1 MAFDKRAISS
11 LLITSAV
18 VLCACTADV
27 ASRPTSS
34 SRSLLSGVTSL
45 LTSIDTTVTVITVD
59 PAVAGTYDI
68 GRSNKLRVEAGG
80 ICDLAST
87 YGVGEWTVPCL
98 PATLPVVITA
108 RTWADQSGHPHV
120 DFFPRLR
127 FVPLSGLVPSAVLY
141 LYDPAASRN
150 ATSKILYCDAG
161 VCVDESLTNAALV
174 TSRDAQSGFVYRPI
188 LHFSGYQVA
197 TFDGSPPADSTP

>member
-1 MAFDKRAISS
+1 MDNERPGAAVMAFDKRAISS

-87 YGVGEWTVPCL
+87 YGGGEWTVPCL

-108 RTWADQSGHPHV
+108 RHWACPTGHPHGR
-120 DFFPRLR
+120 FLSRPRLVSPHR
-127 FVPLSGLVPSAVLY
+127 LLTSAGSVPLLP
-141 LYDPAASRN
+141 R
-150 ATSKILYCDAG
+150 T
-161 VCVDESLTNAALV
+161 AAL
-174 TSRDAQSGFVYRPI
+174 P
-188 LHFSGYQVA
+188 
-197 TFDGSPPADSTP
+197 

>member
-1 MAFDKRAISS
+1 MDNERPGAAVMAFDKRAISS

-80 ICDLAST
+80 ICDLNSA
-87 YGVGEWTVPCL
+87 YGSDVRTTPRP
-98 PATLPVVITA
+98 PATLP
-108 RTWADQSGHPHV
+108 
-120 DFFPRLR
+120 
-127 FVPLSGLVPSAVLY
+127 AV
-141 LYDPAASRN
+141 
-150 ATSKILYCDAG
+150 
-161 VCVDESLTNAALV
+161 
-174 TSRDAQSGFVYRPI
+174 RP
-188 LHFSGYQVA
+188 
-197 TFDGSPPADSTP
+197 TRPPPDRYA

>member
-1 MAFDKRAISS
+1 MDNERPGAAVMAFDKRAISS

-27 ASRPTSS
+27 ASRPTSW

-108 RTWADQSGHPHV
+108 RTWADQSRDPPVG
-120 DFFPRLR
+120 FFPRLP
-127 FVPLSGLVPSAVLY
+127 FVSLSGLLSTAGFYPCTSCS
-141 LYDPAASRN
+141 SR
-150 ATSKILYCDAG
+150 T
-161 VCVDESLTNAALV
+161 
-174 TSRDAQSGFVYRPI
+174 
-188 LHFSGYQVA
+188 
-197 TFDGSPPADSTP
+197 

>member
-1 MAFDKRAISS
+1 MDNERPGAAVMAFDKRAISS

-80 ICDLAST
+80 LCDLAST
-87 YGVGEWTVPCL
+87 HGVGEWTGPCL
-98 PATLPVVITA
+98 PATPPVGITA
-108 RTWADQSGHPHV
+108 PTRADPPGPPPVH
-120 DFFPRLR
+120 FFSRPRFL
-127 FVPLSGLVPSAVLY
+127 
-141 LYDPAASRN
+141 
-150 ATSKILYCDAG
+150 
-161 VCVDESLTNAALV
+161 
-174 TSRDAQSGFVYRPI
+174 
-188 LHFSGYQVA
+188 
-197 TFDGSPPADSTP
+197 PP

>member
-1 MAFDKRAISS
+1 MDNERPGAAVMAFDKRAISS
-11 LLITSAV
+11 LLITAAV
-18 VLCACTADV
+18 GLCACTAEV

-127 FVPLSGLVPSAVLY
+127 FVPLSGLVPSAGLF
-141 LYDPAASRN
+141 PFATAAP
-150 ATSKILYCDAG
+150 
-161 VCVDESLTNAALV
+161 
-174 TSRDAQSGFVYRPI
+174 RDAAAKNMYSHRCVCGV
-188 LHFSGYQVA
+188 
-197 TFDGSPPADSTP
+197 

>member
-1 MAFDKRAISS
+1 MDNERPGAAVMAFDKRVITY
-11 LLITSAV
+11 LIIPSAV
-18 VLCACTADV
+18 VLCACTDDI

-108 RTWADQSGHPHV
+108 RTWADQCGQPHV

-161 VCVDESLTNAALV
+161 GCIHQNPPNAPPLT
-174 TSRDAQSGFVYRPI
+174 P
-188 LHFSGYQVA
+188 
-197 TFDGSPPADSTP
+197 